1 MRYRVPDNV
10 AYIDGADLEAGNV
23 LLLTLLPDGQSVR
36 LEGIG
41 RQIWAMAAE
50 GSDVVAE
57 IAKMVG
63 QQPDT
68 ISGDVAAFLADLVGR
83 GLLTEVTRSVA
94 AD

>member
-1 MRYRVPDNV
+1 MRYRVSDNV
-10 AYIDGADLEAGNV
+10 AYVDGADLESGDV
-23 LLLTLLPDGQSVR
+23 LLLTLLPHGRSVR

-63 QQPDT
+63 QQPD
-68 ISGDVAAFLADLVGR
+68 IIAGDVAAFLADLVER
-83 GLLTEVTRSVA
+83 GLLTEVTRSI
-94 AD
+94 ADG